1 MKLKKTTY
9 IVNTFGAAPDRLAGR
24 KIALLADFHN
34 GDPDPILEMLR
45 EDVPDAILIPGDVVL
60 GYFPEGDDLIIDRCR
75 NVITFLEGCAAIAP
89 AYLSIGNHE
98 CLLCD
103 EDYDAIRATGT
114 IVLDNEWTELSF
126 SNDQND
132 RILIGGLTSAYAIS
146 YRRFR
151 NEVNIGRSEEDYVRY
166 PYRRRPKDIRKRPT
180 DSMWLDDFI
189 NEKGYKILLSHHPEY
204 WCMREPMLSRRKID
218 LVVSG
223 HAHGGQ
229 WAVSGRGVYA
239 PGQGLLPKY
248 TRGIHYG
255 PYGRMIV
262 SRGMTNPYDFAPRWG
277 SPCEAIYIEF
287 E

>member
-1 MKLKKTTY
+1 MIIRGAKQPKSDSKRGTLQEGSLLKLVGTDTVQPTTLTRKVTY
-9 IVNTFGAAPDRLAGR
+9 AGNTVVYPVYKVRLD
-24 KIALLADFHN
+24 AL
-34 GDPDPILEMLR
+34 
-45 EDVPDAILIPGDVVL
+45 
-60 GYFPEGDDLIIDRCR
+60 Y
-75 NVITFLEGCAAIAP
+75 
-89 AYLSIGNHE
+89 Y
-98 CLLCD
+98 
-103 EDYDAIRATGT
+103 
-114 IVLDNEWTELSF
+114 
-126 SNDQND
+126 NDQND

-180 DSMWLDDFI
+180 DSMWLDDFV
-189 NEKGYKILLSHHPEY
+189 NEKGCKILLSHHPEY

-277 SPCEAIYIEF
+277 NPCEVVYIQF